1 METRNSHGLDQF
13 CATLL
18 EREGQAVLDL
28 GGVNQ
33 GTVSFITENHNRL
46 TPEDFVVEFEECFG
60 VGEDQETNQADPER
74 IRAFGRAVFDFP
86 NDHFDSILLW
96 DALEVVSPELAP
108 LVIAELYR
116 VIRPGGAILA
126 LFHTEEAAKRPGNY
140 SYRIHDRKAMAMVPR
155 KRNSPRVFYSNRHL
169 ERMFGAFQSVKF
181 FLARDHLREILVRK

>member
-60 VGEDQETNQADPER
+60 VGEDQEANQADPER

-86 NDHFDSILLW
+86 NEHFDSILLW

-108 LVIAELYR
+108 LVAHYARHRDLSPAEVERLKTL
-116 VIRPGGAILA
+116 IS
-126 LFHTEEAAKRPGNY
+126 E
-140 SYRIHDRKAMAMVPR
+140 
-155 KRNSPRVFYSNRHL
+155 L
-169 ERMFGAFQSVKF
+169 ES
-181 FLARDHLREILVRK
+181 DHE